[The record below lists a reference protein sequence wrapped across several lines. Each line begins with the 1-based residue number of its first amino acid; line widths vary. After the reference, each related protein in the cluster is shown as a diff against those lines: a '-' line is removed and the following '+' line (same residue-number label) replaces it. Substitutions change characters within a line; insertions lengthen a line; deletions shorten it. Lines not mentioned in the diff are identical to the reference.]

1 MKLQNIPNYL
11 TFLRIFLIPAVIV
24 LYFFQPIYSTYPN
37 FSWINFSLVAV
48 LSAASL
54 TDLLDGYLAR
64 KYDASSKLGAFLDPV
79 ADKLMVVVALVLLVD
94 FYQHWF
100 ITICSIIIIMREVL
114 VSALREWMS
123 NIGESDK
130 IKVSDFGKLKTFIQV
145 FAILFL
151 FYQADFFGINSYITG
166 LVLLSFATLLTI
178 ISGYQYLKST
188 FVFIKHN

>member
-11 TFLRIFLIPAVIV
+11 TFLRILLIPAVIV

-48 LSAASL
+48 LSTASL

-178 ISGYQYLKST
+178 ISGYQYLSST
-188 FVFIKHN
+188 LKFIKNN

>member
-11 TFLRIFLIPAVIV
+11 TFLRILLIPAVIV

-48 LSAASL
+48 LSTASL

-178 ISGYQYLKST
+178 ISGYQYLSST
-188 FVFIKHN
+188 LKFIKTN